1 MRRTALSKY
10 LGERYDT
17 EPEARMV
24 GDEDGLKDGVRTK
37 AGSKASAQT
46 LVRARLL
53 LRTAGGLQVGRALD
67 NNTSDRV
74 LFLAEGS
81 MLSVCSAESGM
92 QTVSE
97 ELKQS
102 GSGSS
107 GKLWTGGI
115 PAGARHATHETRMV
129 AVGSCFVLSCFRSRP
144 INRPIVPEPGRGD
157 RSRSLLLGGGL
168 RPLLVRG
175 LVCAVYRAWYPAST
189 RVCPALIGPHL

>member
-1 MRRTALSKY
+1 MRGTALSKY
-10 LGERYDT
+10 LGERYDS

-53 LRTAGGLQVGRALD
+53 LLRTADGLRVGRALD

-107 GKLWTGGI
+107 GKLRTRGI

-157 RSRSLLLGGGL
+157 RSRSCCWGEGCGH
-168 RPLLVRG
+168 
-175 LVCAVYRAWYPAST
+175 C
-189 RVCPALIGPHL
+189 